1 MISAA
6 RFGTDRHQKD
16 SRAPGAARVVV
27 SRRKTPAGIAASVLA
42 AVALT
47 ACAVGPG
54 GPGAGE
60 ASSAPPARRVA
71 PATADAMRLQSD
83 LLALGDTVLG
93 RVTAATA
100 PGASAKDPETRKF
113 SLNSRLALGTAVLG
127 IVTGPDPV
135 DALLDMLTHTTL
147 VADAAGKE
155 AAGKPA
161 TSPQAQLHKA
171 LELNEA
177 DTWKLAE
184 RWVEAPTR
192 AKLRAHILSWPGA
205 RNSAA
210 EVAYVRLSDVP
221 RSGATSAEA
230 GSGMISSMR
239 AAVQQAEQVR
249 LFGERALFLAQRT
262 PYALRWQAEVLT
274 FNTMTMEESQRL
286 LASIGG
292 LTATADAAV
301 REVSGMPALL
311 SKEREATL
319 RDLFA
324 RIEHERKATLEHM
337 ALIIEKERSATLAEA
352 GVAVNA
358 QRKAIVQDL
367 LDIAARAERQGE
379 KWAQALLV
387 IGLVLIVAL
396 LLMLFG
402 LLLLYRRLLL
412 RMMERH
418 PPAAH

>member
-1 MISAA
+1 M
-6 RFGTDRHQKD
+6 
-16 SRAPGAARVVV
+16 
-27 SRRKTPAGIAASVLA
+27 LA

-47 ACAVGPG
+47 ACAVTPG

-60 ASSAPPARRVA
+60 GGGATPARRVA

-83 LLALGDTVLG
+83 LLALGDTALG
-93 RVTAATA
+93 RLSAATA
-100 PGASAKDPETRKF
+100 PGTSDKDPETRKF
-113 SLNSRLALGTAVLG
+113 SLNSRLVLGTAVLG

-135 DALLDMLTHTTL
+135 DGLLDMLTHTTL
-147 VADAAGKE
+147 VADAAGKD
-155 AAGKPA
+155 AAGRPA
-161 TSPQAQLHKA
+161 SSPQVQLHKA

-177 DTWKLAE
+177 DAWKLAE

-192 AKLRAHILSWPGA
+192 AALRAHILGWPGT

-221 RSGATSAEA
+221 RSGASSAEA

-274 FNTMTMEESQRL
+274 FNAMTMEESQRL
-286 LASIGG
+286 LASVGG

-301 REVSGMPALL
+301 REVAGMPALL
-311 SKEREATL
+311 TKEREATL

-337 ALIIEKERSATLAEA
+337 ALIIQRERLATLAEA
-352 GVAVNA
+352 GVAVSE

-379 KWAQALLV
+379 KWAQAMLV
-387 IGLVLIVAL
+387 IGLVLIAAL

-402 LLLLYRRLLL
+402 MLLLYRRLLL

-418 PPAAH
+418 PPR